1 MNRKQF
7 VWQMSLFVLVW
18 GHMLDQV
25 VDIHYLLQIL
35 GVRMEREPRIIFI
48 FLNNKDPT
56 RMKETS

>member
-1 MNRKQF
+1 
-7 VWQMSLFVLVW
+7 MSLFVLVW

-25 VDIHYLLQIL
+25 VDIHYRLQIL
-35 GVRMEREPRIIFI
+35 GVRMEKEPQIIFI

>member
-1 MNRKQF
+1 
-7 VWQMSLFVLVW
+7 MSLFVLVW

-25 VDIHYLLQIL
+25 VDIHYLLQIW

>member
-1 MNRKQF
+1 
-7 VWQMSLFVLVW
+7 MSLFVLVW

>member
-25 VDIHYLLQIL
+25 VDIHYRLQIL
-35 GVRMEREPRIIFI
+35 GVRMEKEPQIIFI